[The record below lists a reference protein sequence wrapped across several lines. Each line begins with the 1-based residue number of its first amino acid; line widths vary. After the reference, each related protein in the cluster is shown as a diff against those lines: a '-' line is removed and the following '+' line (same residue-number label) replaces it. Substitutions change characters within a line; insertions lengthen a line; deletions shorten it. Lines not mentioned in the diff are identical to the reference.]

1 MINFNGLF
9 ASGIRYVPSMSYRR
23 RFSPAVVRRT
33 AAGLSLLLLSAA
45 VTDVPLKS
53 GTFAEAASTPVAPKT
68 FQVTPAVDTGS
79 EGAAKALSFLT
90 PDQLARRQAKLTG
103 ERVEL
108 TSQRT
113 EDTTTYVNPDGTL
126 TTESYAGP
134 IRVQDSDGTW
144 ESVDTELS
152 DAGAALEPKAAA
164 ADITVSDGGDTRLA
178 SVSADGKSFGMSW
191 PETLPSPSVDGDTA
205 SYDVGDDQKLTVT
218 ALPQGFSENVVLDSA
233 PADGTVS
240 YRIPLALHGLTVSK
254 ASTGHLLLKDDDGD
268 LVAEAPAPMMWD
280 SSKDPASGE
289 SRHIAAVDYD
299 IETAADGT
307 QTLVLTPDASYFGQ
321 DLTYPVTVDPTS
333 TLAVTTDTWV
343 ATNYPDSQLSSAELK
358 SGTYNGGDTIAR
370 SYLKFDVSDFVGTDI
385 VDTNLALYSYW
396 SSSCSTAG
404 SGTQVRRITSTWSSS
419 TIAWGSEPTS
429 ISTGAVTSTAAKG
442 YSDDCPAGTVNFDID
457 EIVQAW
463 ADGSTNYGLKIKG
476 VSETD
481 SLTWR
486 RWRSANYVSG
496 DGSTEPHLTV
506 TYNSYPKTP
515 SSLTLSPS
523 TTSGSEKIVTS
534 INPVFSAK
542 VSDVDSGAKVRVEYA
557 IEPDP
562 DYADTTYTLTKSTAY
577 VASGKAAAL
586 SVPASTPLPDG
597 KHLRI
602 RARAY
607 DGTDYSTAWTSWTPY
622 TVDTGALDIPDVPT
636 GLQTGATETTT
647 PLLTGVVNAPG
658 QTSVVVQYQL
668 YDASGAVVGSTPLGT
683 TTADSG
689 SRAALQVPDGL
700 LTDGNTY
707 SWKMRACAGD
717 VCSSYTAKQSFT
729 LDVVVDTDTD
739 DGTDTS
745 SSTAP
750 SAVTDLTG
758 RAGETGAL
766 VTWTPPASTGVT
778 TADDITYTVTA
789 KIKGSSTTT
798 ATATTTGTSAVLT
811 GLTNG
816 TAYTFTVTAANTY
829 GTSASVTS
837 SAVTP
842 AAVTGGTPAYQAVL
856 QDYLEAQNALLT
868 GDAANAS
875 TAAAATDTGD
885 GFSDLLDTEQTL
897 PLIDRA
903 ALTSGDM
910 DTEAPAVTLT
920 GVLAMANSDG
930 TVTLRATSSNAST
943 TTAGIDTDDPDATDT
958 EEAATGLYTFTP
970 GSPPVLTGHADADA
984 VEAVVSTG
992 DEALTEFADEASASS
1007 GLSDDGAPSAVATDA
1022 DGNLVDDTST
1032 TTTSTATAA
1041 SFKAQQIS
1049 TSISWSGVAAYARA
1063 HWNDSAE
1070 YSEDCTN
1077 FASKSLNRGG
1087 GMAMKYGPA
1096 SKRANIGYWWRRS
1109 KITHLHPQ
1117 SYTWA
1122 GAPFLAQFISALAT
1136 WEWHKGPSGVQVG
1149 DIVFYNQDGTS
1160 FKGIDHTAVVTK
1172 IDSKGNIYIS
1182 QHGKNRKNYPMKK
1195 QKTKALW
1202 VVTVYPNY

>member
-1 MINFNGLF
+1 MT
-9 ASGIRYVPSMSYRR
+9 
-23 RFSPAVVRRT
+23 VRHT
-33 AAGLSLLLLSAA
+33 AAGLSLLLLAGAA
-45 VTDVPLKS
+45 AELPLTY
-53 GTFAEAASTPVAPKT
+53 GTLRQVASTRTTSKAV
-68 FQVTPAVDTGS
+68 QVTPAVDTGS

-90 PDQLARRQAKLTG
+90 PDQLARRQAKLSG

-144 ESVDTELS
+144 ESIDTELS
-152 DAGAALEPKAAA
+152 DVGAALEPQAAA
-164 ADITVSDGGDTRLA
+164 ADITVSDGGDTHLA

-191 PETLPSPSVDGDTA
+191 PEALPAPSVDGDTA

-289 SRHIAAVDYD
+289 SKHVAAVDYD

-307 QTLVLTPDASYFGQ
+307 QTLVLTPDASYFDQ

-343 ATNYPDSQLSSAELK
+343 ATNYPDSQISSAELK

-419 TIAWGSEPTS
+419 TIAWGSEPSST
-429 ISTGAVTSTAAKG
+429 STGAVTSTAAKG

-457 EIVQAW
+457 AIVQAW
-463 ADGSTNYGLKIKG
+463 ADGSTNYGLKVKG

-534 INPVFSAK
+534 VNPVFSAK
-542 VSDVDSGAKVRVEYA
+542 VSDVDSGAKVRVQYA

-586 SVPASTPLPDG
+586 SVPTSTPLPDG

-607 DGTDYSTAWTSWTPY
+607 DGTDYSTAWTAWTPY

-647 PLLTGVVNAPG
+647 PLLTGLVTAVG
-658 QTSVVVQYQL
+658 QDAVTAEYVL
-668 YDASGAVVGSTPLGT
+668 YDSTGAVVGESPLGT
-683 TTADSG
+683 ATVGSG
-689 SRAALQVPDGL
+689 ERAALVVPDT
-700 LTDGNTY
+700 LTDGAAY
-707 SWKMRACAGD
+707 SWKMRACVD
-717 VCSSYTAKQSFT
+717 DTCSSYTAKQTFT
-729 LDVVVDTDTD
+729 VDVADTGGADNT
-739 DGTDTS
+739 
-745 SSTAP
+745 TASVP
-750 SAVTDLTG
+750 AQVQHLQAT
-758 RAGETGAL
+758 AGETGAL
-766 VTWTPPASTGVT
+766 VTWEAPANWGVG
-778 TADDITYTVTA
+778 DEDLSYTVTA
-789 KIKGSSTTT
+789 LKSGTTVSTTT
-798 ATATTTGTSAVLT
+798 TDGTSAVVK

-816 TAYTFTVTAANTY
+816 TAYTFTVKATNSVGTGAAT
-829 GTSASVTS
+829 TS

-842 AAVTGGTPAYQAVL
+842 AAVTGGAAAYQAVV
-856 QDYLEAQNALLT
+856 QAYLEAHFALLA
-868 GDAANAS
+868 GDYASADAAAS
-875 TAAAATDTGD
+875 GSDQGTGFADVLAAEQ
-885 GFSDLLDTEQTL
+885 SD
-897 PLIDRA
+897 PLADRA
-903 ALTSGDM
+903 VLGDE
-910 DTEAPAVTLT
+910 DSETYEPGVVLSD
-920 GVLAMANSDG
+920 VLAMPGASG
-930 TVTLRATSSNAST
+930 TVTLRATAGLTDTVVAGEDSDDPDST
-943 TTAGIDTDDPDATDT
+943 DEAEETTRLYTLTTGTPPELTGYRDAAAAETTVSDSADALAVADTSVDTDDTDV
-958 EEAATGLYTFTP
+958 P
-970 GSPPVLTGHADADA
+970 
-984 VEAVVSTG
+984 
-992 DEALTEFADEASASS
+992 SS
-1007 GLSDDGAPSAVATDA
+1007 MGTDA
-1022 DGNLVDDTST
+1022 DGNLVTGTDTST
-1032 TTTSTATAA
+1032 TTATTVSAHATYAA
-1041 SFKAQQIS
+1041 D
-1049 TSISWSGVAAYARA
+1049 ISWGGTAKWARA
-1063 HWNDSAE
+1063 HWNSKHD
-1070 YSEDCTN
+1070 YDNDCTN
-1077 FASKSLNRGG
+1077 FVSKSLNRGG
-1087 GMAMKYGPA
+1087 GMNMRTGGTRWTYDDDDF
-1096 SKRANIGYWWRRS
+1096 WWRNDNNSWPKRS
-1109 KITHLHPQ
+1109 Y
-1117 SYTWA
+1117 SWA
-1122 GAPFLAQFISALAT
+1122 NAYHSANFVSRQAT
-1136 WEWHKGPSGVQVG
+1136 YAWHKYKNQVNVG
-1149 DIVFYNQDGTS
+1149 DIIYYNWNI
-1160 FKGIDHTAVVTK
+1160 KGDSHPSGFNGISHASVVTK
-1172 IDSKGNIYIS
+1172 IDSQGNIYVT
-1182 QHGKNRKNYPMKK
+1182 QHSSNRRDYRLSKQRTGKYKNMDVWIVSVFPWYE
-1195 QKTKALW
+1195 
-1202 VVTVYPNY
+1202 